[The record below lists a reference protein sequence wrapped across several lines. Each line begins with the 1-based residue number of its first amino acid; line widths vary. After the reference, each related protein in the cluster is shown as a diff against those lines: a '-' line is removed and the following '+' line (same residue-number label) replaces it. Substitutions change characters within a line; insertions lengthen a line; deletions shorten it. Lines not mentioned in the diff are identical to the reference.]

1 TYQGYP
7 GAFRD
12 ITAKWQFLH
21 SVSVGYDAGK
31 WGVTFGIRN
40 LFDKA
45 PDLVSTGVD
54 PNGRVGNTPIDASQY
69 DWFGRTFFLRG
80 NYNF

>member
-1 TYQGYP
+1 M
-7 GAFRD
+7 
-12 ITAKWQFLH
+12 
-21 SVSVGYDAGK
+21 SVGYDAGK

-40 LFDKA
+40 LFDKS